1 MATRTSTSQLRP
13 VTPKTTSD
21 TQSSH
26 SQHPEQDE
34 SVPPLPLP
42 RSSTSSTNPSSRRS
56 ALSFLRRS
64 KSGDP
69 VKKMP
74 VVAPTAPKL
83 PDLIPNGGGYSSSD
97 DTTEFPTHFL
107 DGNMRDSVAI
117 ATGNIH
123 EDDQERHY
131 EHVNNGNLSPPTN
144 YNGGYVPGRKST
156 DSVIGPSGQYISS
169 SSLPIT
175 EDPYAAI
182 GSMAHRGR
190 YSYASTAGGASTVNS
205 PRRVRRRKDPTPFN
219 ILVIGAKNSGK
230 TSFLR
235 FLRQSLALKKR
246 GQAIPEEASA
256 PPVITAQGEFTGSY
270 TETEIDGERIGLT
283 LWDSAGLEKN
293 VVDLQIRELVAFV
306 EAKFEETFAEENKVV
321 RAPGIRDTHI
331 HCVFLLL
338 DPARLTPNN
347 HYFGKTGSNATE
359 LGGLDQGLDISVF
372 KALRGKT
379 VVVPVI
385 SKADTCTSKHMEHL
399 KEIVRSGLAKAGEDP
414 LVSLDLEI
422 EGEGNDDE
430 RDTRSASPRRGKR
443 SSLPEVEED
452 EDDDDE
458 KLEDGET
465 DKPKP
470 PPKELPITPG
480 LTFIPL
486 TIISPDSYEP
496 GEKVGRAFPWGF
508 ADPYDENHCDF
519 KRLKY
524 SVFSEWRAEL
534 REKSRESW
542 YEHWRSERLG
552 STGGRRRRV

>member
-1 MATRTSTSQLRP
+1 MSMSTMVTSPRQPITTEVTSLEERAQTQLSDLQDSTLAAVLCLSLRIPTQLLVAWLIVEDTAMP
-13 VTPKTTSD
+13 VPQAEPAPSIPPAEFAEEKT
-21 TQSSH
+21 QHLSSMLL
-26 SQHPEQDE
+26 PWA
-34 SVPPLPLP
+34 SVGVLVQYLQPSLPSCSLPLCM
-42 RSSTSSTNPSSRRS
+42 TS
-56 ALSFLRRS
+56 
-64 KSGDP
+64 
-69 VKKMP
+69 V
-74 VVAPTAPKL
+74 
-83 PDLIPNGGGYSSSD
+83 LI
-97 DTTEFPTHFL
+97 T
-107 DGNMRDSVAI
+107 M
-117 ATGNIH
+117 
-123 EDDQERHY
+123 
-131 EHVNNGNLSPPTN
+131 
-144 YNGGYVPGRKST
+144 
-156 DSVIGPSGQYISS
+156 
-169 SSLPIT
+169 
-175 EDPYAAI
+175 
-182 GSMAHRGR
+182 
-190 YSYASTAGGASTVNS
+190 NS
-205 PRRVRRRKDPTPFN
+205 